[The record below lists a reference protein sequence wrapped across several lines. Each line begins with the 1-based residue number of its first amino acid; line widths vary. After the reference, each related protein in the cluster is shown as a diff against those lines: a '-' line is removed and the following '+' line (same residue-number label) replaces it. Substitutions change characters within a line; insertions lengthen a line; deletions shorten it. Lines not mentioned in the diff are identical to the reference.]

1 MNPIAQRLTALCLV
15 SIVALLP
22 VAAGAAEPADEPDF
36 AKDVAPIFTKYCTGC
51 HNDSDRE
58 GKLSLESYD
67 AVLKGGAKGGVVT
80 PGEAELSR
88 LVRVITGEAEPKMP
102 PDDEQGPSPEELVK
116 LKAWIAA
123 GAKGPSGAAGAPML
137 VTPEIALLAP
147 PKPAIN
153 AIALSP
159 DGTLLAIA
167 RHGEV
172 ELQSLPD
179 RKTLHTLSGIP
190 GSVNGVEFSADGSLL
205 VAAAG
210 EAGLYGEARVYRVGG
225 GTLSQTIRG
234 HRDSLYTAALSPDG
248 TLLATGGYDNTIKLW
263 NVASGQEL
271 QTLDAHNGAVFEVAF
286 RPGGKVLASASGDRT
301 VKLWDVATGERLD
314 TLKESTQELYALAI
328 SPDGTR
334 LAAAGVDNR
343 IRVWRLTPD
352 AREGT
357 NLLVETKFAHEM
369 PVLRLT
375 WSADGRTIAS
385 AGEDRLVKIWNAD
398 TLTIRQ
404 TLEPQSDWASGLA
417 IGPAGDLLVVGR
429 IDGTLG
435 TYPLAPTSP
444 ESEQP
449 LVPLPEVP
457 PEVDYGPQPAI
468 DDLPKVAEV
477 EPNDQPHEATP
488 IPVPGIASGRLH
500 AATRSADADLFR
512 FDAKAG
518 DQWIVETRA
527 AQNKSPADTKIEILD
542 AEGRPVPRLLL
553 RAVRD
558 TVIEFRGMN
567 SEQRGVRLAHWE
579 EMLLN
584 EYVYLSGEVI
594 KHYQQRRGP
603 DADAQFYPEGGNRI
617 AFFDTTP
624 RAHAL
629 DEPGYIVVPYP
640 VGTELPNNGLPVFT
654 VYYENDDDAQ
664 RKLGKDSRLTF
675 VAPADGTYLVRVSD
689 VRGFGGDDFHYEL
702 IVRRPVPDYSVTIG
716 GKNPTVSAGSGKP
729 FTVKAERID
738 NFHGPIRVDIAG
750 LPPGFQATTPLVI
763 PAGLYEAHGVIN
775 ALADAAAPTEEQFK
789 SVKATATATI
799 SGQERTKELGD
810 LGTIK
815 LADKPKVV
823 VHLELDH
830 DSKAGQASAE
840 VGQASRLP
848 ESPEDSA
855 LQTDAASENDSAGGT
870 PTPPAAFPPPPEIT
884 IAPGGSVTARLRVER
899 NGFDDR
905 IAFDVANLPHG
916 VIVDDIG
923 LSGVL
928 IPEKQTERTIFLRA
942 EPWVPEQS
950 RPFFATA
957 QVDGN
962 QVSLPMILHVRS
974 GP

>member
-1 MNPIAQRLTALCLV
+1 MRKNAPRLIAFPLAVMVMTA
-15 SIVALLP
+15 SALAQEANS
-22 VAAGAAEPADEPDF
+22 VAAPDF
-36 AKDVAPIFTKYCTGC
+36 AKDIAPIFTKYCTGC

-67 AVLKGGAKGGVVT
+67 SVLKGGAKGGIVT
-80 PGEAELSR
+80 PAEPDLSR
-88 LVRVITGEAEPKMP
+88 LIRVITGEAEPKMP
-102 PDDEQGPSPEELVK
+102 PDDEEGPNPTELAT

-123 GAKGPSGAAGAPML
+123 GAKGPSGAPTKPML
-137 VTPEIALLAP
+137 VTPAIKLLAP
-147 PKPAIN
+147 AKPAIN
-153 AIALSP
+153 SITLSP
-159 DGTLLAIA
+159 DGKLLAIA

-172 ELQSLPD
+172 ELQTLPEQ
-179 RKTLHTLSGIP
+179 KVLHRLQGIP
-190 GSVNGVEFSADGSLL
+190 GSVNGVAFSADGALL
-205 VAAAG
+205 AVAAG
-210 EAGLYGEARVYRVGG
+210 EPGLYGEARVYRVDD
-225 GTLSQTIRG
+225 GTVAQTFRG

-263 NVASGQEL
+263 DVASGRDL
-271 QTLDAHNGAVFEVAF
+271 RTLDAHNGAVFEVAF
-286 RPGGKVLASASGDRT
+286 RPVGNAFRGVPDSDALRGAPESGAPRGVPLVLASVSGDRT
-301 VKLWDVATGERLD
+301 VKLWNVATGERLD

-328 SPDGTR
+328 SPDGSR

-343 IRVWRLTPD
+343 IRLWTLTPD

-357 NLLVETKFAHEM
+357 NLLAETKFAHEM
-369 PVLRLT
+369 PVLRLA

-417 IGPAGDLLVVGR
+417 LGPQGDLLVVGR

-435 TYPLAPTSP
+435 TYALETPAT
-444 ESEQP
+444 EGEQP
-449 LVPLPEVP
+449 LVPLAEVP

-468 DDLPKVAEV
+468 GELAKVAEA

-488 IPVPGIASGRLH
+488 LAAPGIASGTLN
-500 AATRSADADLFR
+500 AAGSADADLFR
-512 FDAKAG
+512 FEAQAG
-518 DQWIVETRA
+518 DQWILETKA
-527 AQNKSPADTKIEILD
+527 AQNKSPADTKIEVLD
-542 AEGRPVPRLLL
+542 GEGNPVPRLLL

-603 DADAQFYPEGGNRI
+603 DADAQFYPENGNRI

-629 DEPGYIVVPYP
+629 DEPGYIVVPYAI
-640 VGTELPNNGLPVFT
+640 GTELPNNGLPVFT
-654 VYYENDDDAQ
+654 LYYENDDDAQ

-689 VRGFGGDDFHYEL
+689 VRGFGGDGFNYEL
-702 IVRRPVPDYSVTIG
+702 IVRRPVPDFSVTVS
-716 GKNPTVSAGSGKP
+716 GKDPSVNAGSGKA
-729 FTVKAERID
+729 FTVKADRID
-738 NFHGPIRVDIAG
+738 NFNGPIRVDIEG
-750 LPPGFQATTPLVI
+750 LPLGFQVTTPLVI
-763 PAGLYEAHGVIN
+763 PEGLYEAQGAIN
-775 ALADAAAPTEEQFK
+775 ALADASPPSEEQWK
-789 SVKATATATI
+789 SVKVTATATVC
-799 SGQERTKELGD
+799 GQERTKELGD

-823 VHLELDH
+823 VHLELDTEEASQPV
-830 DSKAGQASAE
+830 DSSDAADETASA
-840 VGQASRLP
+840 L
-848 ESPEDSA
+848 
-855 LQTDAASENDSAGGT
+855 
-870 PTPPAAFPPPPEIT
+870 AFPNPPEIS
-884 IAPGGSVTARLRVER
+884 IAPGGTVTARLRVER
-899 NGFDDR
+899 NGFEDR

-928 IPEKQTERTIFLRA
+928 IPRSKPSGRSSSAPSPGSLSNPA
-942 EPWVPEQS
+942 P
-950 RPFFATA
+950 
-957 QVDGN
+957 
-962 QVSLPMILHVRS
+962 SLPPLKWRETRS
-974 GP
+974 RYR